1 MAQLLQLWVAYLSRL
16 LDFEFQLL
24 LTPGVQPSE
33 DWVNPNVRRHDFSIT
48 LLHTHF
54 LMKNKKSVI
63 VMPREN
69 AGNVHENLRL
79 RQALVARLTLCDN
92 QIHGHENL
100 RLRQALVARLT
111 LCDNQRHGHE
121 NLRLRQALV
130 TKLTLCDN
138 QRHGHENLR
147 PRQACVT
154 KLTLCD
160 NQKHGHALVARQRS
174 CVRKCRTS
182 MRMPSNTPRNCKIRA
197 SFFYAAYAHMKE
209 AFMKWRHSPKI

>member
-1 MAQLLQLWVAYLSRL
+1 MGQLLQLWVAYLPRL

-79 RQALVARLTLCDN
+79 RQALVARL
-92 QIHGHENL
+92 
-100 RLRQALVARLT
+100 A
-111 LCDNQRHGHE
+111 
-121 NLRLRQALV
+121 
-130 TKLTLCDN
+130 LCDN

-154 KLTLCD
+154 RLALCDNQRHGHENLRPRQACVTRLTLCD

-182 MRMPSNTPRNCKIRA
+182 MRMPGNTPRNCKIRA